1 MSALLEATDLHTFY
15 GASHVLHGV
24 TFSVE
29 PGQTVTL
36 MGRNGMGK
44 TTTIRS
50 VLGLTPPRSGEVRVD
65 GKPVTGWPAHRIAA
79 EGIALVP
86 EGRGI
91 FPTLSVRENLRV
103 AQRPGRWT
111 EERAL
116 ALFPRLRDRLAHLGS
131 QLSGGEQQMLSI
143 ARALL
148 TNPRRHRRPCSAHPP
163 GDLGRRPAASRR
175 GDRGPGRRQG
185 SEKAARARRP
195 APHPAQGPRRV
206 LGGHGGVPGAR
217 RREPGSAAGLNGL
230 RSAMAVPA
238 SSTPRH
244 LSFIADCRNFKP
256 GIART
261 DSRPS
266 GLDSCLLRR
275 FQVHGKSEALGEE
288 EDRGWPEPMRP

>member
-1 MSALLEATDLHTFY
+1 MAEPLLQLSKVETAY
-15 GASHVLHGV
+15 GRSQVLFGIS
-24 TFSVE
+24 FDIAAGE
-29 PGQTVTL
+29 MVTL

-116 ALFPRLRDRLAHLGS
+116 ALFPRLHDRLAHLGS

-148 TNPRRHRRPCSAHPP
+148 TNPRLMMLDGATEGLAPLIRQEIWAAVRRLRDE
-163 GDLGRRPAASRR
+163 GIAALVVDKEVKKLLEL
-175 GDRGPGRRQG
+175 GDRHLILLKGRVVFTGDTAAFR
-185 SEKAARARRP
+185 ARAEEN
-195 APHPAQGPRRV
+195 
-206 LGGHGGVPGAR
+206 LG
-217 RREPGSAAGLNGL
+217 
-230 RSAMAVPA
+230 
-238 SSTPRH
+238 
-244 LSFIADCRNFKP
+244 
-256 GIART
+256 
-261 DSRPS
+261 
-266 GLDSCLLRR
+266 LLR
-275 FQVHGKSEALGEE
+275 A
-288 EDRGWPEPMRP
+288 

>member
-65 GKPVTGWPAHRIAA
+65 GKPITGWPAHRIAA

-111 EERAL
+111 EERAF

-148 TNPRRHRRPCSAHPP
+148 TNPRLMILDGATEGLAPLIRQEIWAAVRRLRDE
-163 GDLGRRPAASRR
+163 GIAALVVDKEVKTLLEL
-175 GDRGPGRRQG
+175 GDRHLILLKGRVVFSGDTAAFR
-185 SEKAARARRP
+185 ARAEEN
-195 APHPAQGPRRV
+195 
-206 LGGHGGVPGAR
+206 LG
-217 RREPGSAAGLNGL
+217 
-230 RSAMAVPA
+230 
-238 SSTPRH
+238 
-244 LSFIADCRNFKP
+244 
-256 GIART
+256 
-261 DSRPS
+261 
-266 GLDSCLLRR
+266 LLR
-275 FQVHGKSEALGEE
+275 A
-288 EDRGWPEPMRP
+288 